1 MTRGSDIIG
10 DWEFVPVN
18 EDDVLPANLISG
30 ATSGTFNIDNDDSVE
45 ITTLLTLNDGIV
57 DYQSKTFNIKVTIEG
72 QDPIQALITVDDN
85 ILGDTPAPP
94 VSPTYTSITSGAV
107 NDTITEGESITFTLN
122 GSNMTNSSN
131 QGTWQLISPP
141 TGLINGDTSGTFT
154 PSGDTST
161 EITTITTIDDG
172 DWQGSR
178 NLQLEI
184 NINGETLSKS
194 FIVEDNESA
203 PLTSYTLSLIH
214 I

>member
-1 MTRGSDIIG
+1 
-10 DWEFVPVN
+10 
-18 EDDVLPANLISG
+18 
-30 ATSGTFNIDNDDSVE
+30 
-45 ITTLLTLNDGIV
+45 
-57 DYQSKTFNIKVTIEG
+57 
-72 QDPIQALITVDDN
+72 
-85 ILGDTPAPP
+85 
-94 VSPTYTSITSGAV
+94 
-107 NDTITEGESITFTLN
+107 
-122 GSNMTNSSN
+122 MTNSSN

-203 PLTSYTLSLIH
+203 PLTSYTGIISNVTNDIIYEGGSVEFRLEGVNMTYGTSQGSWQLSNPPAGLVDGDTSGTFDINDSDSVVITTINTIDDVPAVSYTH
-214 I
+214 LTLPTSDLV